1 MSMSEML
8 KGVQAAV
15 DAHENAWHIQNRLM
29 CLPKAVDHHHQKTI
43 DLMKKEMGKLDEQL
57 DQIDETLGRIF
68 RDLVQP
74 EDQGKIKAI
83 RSHSLRYSQMWKS
96 LSKRHNASL
105 AAFYYHEGCNG
116 GSMPITPIFLST

>member
-1 MSMSEML
+1 MSEML

-83 RSHSLRYSQMWKS
+83 RSHLF
-96 LSKRHNASL
+96 A
-105 AAFYYHEGCNG
+105 
-116 GSMPITPIFLST
+116 IFADVEELVEKT

>member
-1 MSMSEML
+1 MSEML

-74 EDQGKIKAI
+74 EDQGKIKNSITSLCDI
-83 RSHSLRYSQMWKS
+83 RRCGRACRKDIMLHLQPSTITR
-96 LSKRHNASL
+96 
-105 AAFYYHEGCNG
+105 AA
-116 GSMPITPIFLST
+116 MAALWR